1 MRRVLK
7 QFANLV
13 ALAAA
18 LPLAIGYRLATI
30 VLCRQ
35 SCFATVAQCVSLVPG
50 KCGIY
55 FRRGLYRQLL
65 QVCGPDAQVGFAVL
79 LTSPDTCLGANC
91 YIGPFSILGDVVL
104 ERDVLIASHV
114 SIING
119 ARQHGVERCDVSIR
133 EQEGALPRV
142 TIGEGSWIGERAVVM
157 ADVGRHCIVGAGAVV
172 TKPIPD
178 YAVAM
183 GVPARVQRFREAA
196 DPHAAATNEL
206 ATAGTV

>member
-7 QFANLV
+7 QFANL
-13 ALAAA
+13 LAIVAA
-18 LPLAIGYRLATI
+18 LPLAMGYRLATI

-35 SCFATVAQCVSLVPG
+35 SCFATLAQCVSLVPG

-65 QVCGPDAQVGFAVL
+65 RVCGPDAQVGFAVL

-133 EQEGALPRV
+133 EQAGTLPRV

-183 GVPARVQRFREAA
+183 GVPARVQRFREVA
-196 DPHAAATNEL
+196 DPQAAATNEL